1 MTIHLPIIN
10 PQSISTIL
18 HWCCKGYCDQ
28 LSLLLL
34 YVCVWS
40 KRETWI
46 VIILICSFNFL
57 RNSFDVSLLFFIK
70 SNKILFLTT
79 YNIPCESYYTQ
90 VGLST
95 VQLQRRFN
103 PKHNISHTW
112 VQVCISSLRTQRYNL
127 LVQDSLMTPIHEVI
141 LDAGHV
147 RHLSLHSAYEI
158 KVQTSCLFSHIISI
172 SNSFE
177 TNDIPRE
184 NLPLP
189 FI

>member
-34 YVCVWS
+34 YVCIWS

-79 YNIPCESYYTQ
+79 YNLPCESCYTQ
-90 VGLST
+90 VGLPT
-95 VQLQRRFN
+95 VHFAEKIQ
-103 PKHNISHTW
+103 PKAQHF
-112 VQVCISSLRTQRYNL
+112 
-127 LVQDSLMTPIHEVI
+127 P
-141 LDAGHV
+141 
-147 RHLSLHSAYEI
+147 HLSSSMHLKSKDTKIQPFSPRFTYDADPWSESWRG
-158 KVQTSCLFSHIISI
+158 SCLTLVS
-172 SNSFE
+172 
-177 TNDIPRE
+177 T
-184 NLPLP
+184 
-189 FI
+189 